1 MKQKFRS
8 SGWLLHD
15 HSLVR
20 ILINVQDA
28 LGIRTSK
35 RDRTALSI
43 EYDTK
48 SLSPGHRQL
57 SCEPELRSN
66 LYGGAAR
73 LAPCGQGLITR
84 PGQHSHDPHDRQY
97 DEELYQTPALFL
109 YLYL

>member
-1 MKQKFRS
+1 MI
-8 SGWLLHD
+8 LLGLT
-15 HSLVR
+15 LVAVGNLLPR
-20 ILINVQDA
+20 TRPNVA

-66 LYGGAAR
+66 LYSGAAR
-73 LAPCGQGLITR
+73 LNPCGQGLITR
-84 PGQHSHDPHDRQY
+84 PGQHSHNPHDRQY
-97 DEELYQTPALFL
+97 YEELCQTPALFL